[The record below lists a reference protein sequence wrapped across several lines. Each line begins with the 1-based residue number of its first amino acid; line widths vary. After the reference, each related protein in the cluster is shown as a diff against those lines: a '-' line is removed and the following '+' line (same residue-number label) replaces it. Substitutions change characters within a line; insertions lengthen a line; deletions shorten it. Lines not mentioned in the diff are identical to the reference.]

1 MSYQLILSE
10 SRKEVGKDVGENIFL
25 DNLPLEY
32 KVYLFYYPGSM
43 PNENLEER
51 LKGFGKITGKN
62 LFVNIGRLN
71 DPQYGKIKNKFQI
84 RNFPVIILTAI
95 DELASLNDGNSCYST
110 AYVRLDNKELF
121 ESVES
126 TIECVEIL
134 FNLFI
139 DGEITEALNQANNA
153 QHDAIVYSIKKKI
166 INVLNTMGK
175 FLSDRDISVSLFEGK
190 FELKKTIGPTSSEVT

>member
-51 LKGFGKITGKN
+51 LKELGKITGKN

-71 DPQYGKIKNKFQI
+71 DPQYSKIKNKFQI

-121 ESVES
+121 ESIES
-126 TIECVEIL
+126 MIRCVEKL

-139 DGEITEALNQANNA
+139 DRQIIEALKQANSD
-153 QHDAIVYSIKKKI
+153 QHHV
-166 INVLNTMGK
+166 
-175 FLSDRDISVSLFEGK
+175 
-190 FELKKTIGPTSSEVT
+190 